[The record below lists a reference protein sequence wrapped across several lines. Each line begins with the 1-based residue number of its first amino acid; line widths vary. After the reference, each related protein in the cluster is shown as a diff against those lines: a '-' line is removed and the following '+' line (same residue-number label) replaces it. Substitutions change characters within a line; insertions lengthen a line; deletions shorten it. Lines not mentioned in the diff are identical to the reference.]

1 MINKLK
7 HRFNQLFDDLFIE
20 KQLQLD
26 NLKEYQDRLYVI
38 ETELQ
43 LACKGIKLNQ
53 LKNPEIKLY
62 LLLFFVSKLNQ
73 LGLCQLIING
83 INMNKPKHCYT

>member
-26 NLKEYQDRLYVI
+26 SLKEYQDRLYVI

-43 LACKGIKLNQ
+43 LACKGI
-53 LKNPEIKLY
+53 
-62 LLLFFVSKLNQ
+62 
-73 LGLCQLIING
+73 
-83 INMNKPKHCYT
+83 